1 MLAGAEKT
9 LYNQRKREVKE
20 PMSAIEH
27 LLAGLIDYAGLYP
40 PASLD
45 MPTAWRNY
53 LSYAQ
58 GKHAPALGRFVV
70 DMTRLDELRET
81 AGDFLRSLRLSV
93 IAGPAAE
100 WDGLQF
106 LLRDGFP
113 IDMVE
118 MKTDE
123 PAEIERIA
131 KCIPAGIKAYF
142 EVPVEG
148 HATEALAAISAC
160 GARAKL
166 RMGGV
171 VAEAFPSVGAIAEML
186 KTLAASRVSF
196 KATAGLHH
204 AIRSRHAFTYKSD
217 SPSGTMHG
225 FLNLACAAALV
236 YFGGETDE
244 ARRLLEEEDPAVW
257 QVTSDAVRWRGFRWS
272 ADQLGTA
279 RKNFLVSFGSCS
291 FAEPIH
297 DLEALGWL

>member
-1 MLAGAEKT
+1 M
-9 LYNQRKREVKE
+9 KE
-20 PMSAIEH
+20 AMKAIDN

-45 MPTAWRNY
+45 MPTAWRKY

-81 AGDFLRSLRLSV
+81 AGDSIRSLRLSV
-93 IAGPAAE
+93 IAGPAAD
-100 WDGLQF
+100 WDRLQF
-106 LLRDGFP
+106 LLSDGFP

-131 KCIPAGIKAYF
+131 KSIPAGIKTYF
-142 EVPVEG
+142 ELPF
-148 HATEALAAISAC
+148 HAHSGEELEAISDV

-171 VAEAFPSVGAIAEML
+171 VAEAFPSIEAIVEMMRA
-186 KTLAASRVSF
+186 LAAHRLSF

-204 AIRSRHAFTYKSD
+204 AIRSHHTFTYRPD
-217 SPSGTMHG
+217 SPAGTMHG

-236 YFGGETDE
+236 YFGGEAND
-244 ARRLLEEEDPAVW
+244 ARRLLEERDPGAW
-257 QVTSDAVRWRGFRWS
+257 KVTSEGLAWRELYWS
-272 ADQLGTA
+272 ADQFRTV
-279 RKNFLVSFGSCS
+279 RENFLVSFGSCS

>member
-1 MLAGAEKT
+1 
-9 LYNQRKREVKE
+9 VKE
-20 PMSAIEH
+20 PMSVIEN

-70 DMTRLDELRET
+70 DMTRLEELREA
-81 AGDFLRSLRLSV
+81 AGDSMRSSRLSV
-93 IAGPAAE
+93 ITGPAAD
-100 WDGLQF
+100 WDRLRF
-106 LLRDGFP
+106 LLSDGFP

-131 KCIPAGIKAYF
+131 KCIPNGIKTYF
-142 EVPVEG
+142 EVPF
-148 HATEALAAISAC
+148 HAHSGDALEAISRA
-160 GARAKL
+160 GARAKV

-171 VAEAFPSVGAIAEML
+171 VAEAFPSFEAIVEMMRALAE
-186 KTLAASRVSF
+186 RRIPF

-204 AIRSRHAFTYKSD
+204 AIRSSHPFTYRAD
-217 SPSGTMHG
+217 SPTGMMHG
-225 FLNLACAAALV
+225 FVNLVCAAALI
-236 YFGGETDE
+236 YFDGVTDE
-244 ARRLLEEEDPAVW
+244 AVRLLEERDPGAWSVD
-257 QVTSDAVRWRGFRWS
+257 SESLAWRGFYWS
-272 ADQLGTA
+272 ADQLRA
-279 RKNFLVSFGSCS
+279 VRENFLMSFGSCS